1 MPSDGPTSVRRLVE
15 LAYLI
20 LGLVLAGIP
29 AAFLVRRITVSRDD
43 ACFAR
48 EAAERELAAAR
59 AELAVERRS
68 FDSKVLSAVKNAS
81 ADAMKEN
88 NQLFLE
94 LADSRLKGAVTP
106 LKDSL
111 EKVDSHV
118 RALEQARAQ
127 AYGALRQ
134 ELVSV
139 RDGQERLR
147 ATAGNLVTALRTPH
161 VRGRWGEIQL
171 RRVVEAAGLIEHCD
185 FVAQASVR
193 DGEGSLLR
201 PDLVIRLP
209 GGKNVVVDAKVPLAA
224 YLDACECDDEELR
237 QQHLGDHARQL
248 RDHVGKLA
256 AKAYWRQFAPAPDF
270 VIMFLPDESFLRAAD
285 EHDREIVEY
294 AWQAQ
299 VVPASPTNLFALLR
313 TIAATWQQE
322 TVAESAREVHGLG
335 QELYDRLCTLAKH
348 FGQVGR
354 ALEGAVGHYNRTVGT
369 LETRVLVTG
378 RKLEQHG
385 IGGELPHVE
394 PVEGQ
399 VRPITAPELTAGEE
413 AHELPGARDAA

>member
-1 MPSDGPTSVRRLVE
+1 M
-15 LAYLI
+15 
-20 LGLVLAGIP
+20 
-29 AAFLVRRITVSRDD
+29 AASRDE
-43 ACFAR
+43 AR
-48 EAAERELAAAR
+48 AGQNAAERALVAAR
-59 AELAVERRS
+59 AELNVERRS
-68 FDSKVLSAVKNAS
+68 FDSKLEGAVKNAS
-81 ADAMKEN
+81 VEAMKEN

-94 LADSRLKGAVTP
+94 LADSRLKGAVGP

-111 EKVDSHV
+111 EKVDVHV

-127 AYGALRQ
+127 TFGALRQ
-134 ELVSV
+134 ELKSV

-147 ATAGNLVTALRTPH
+147 ATAGNLVTALRAPH
-161 VRGRWGEIQL
+161 VRGRWGEVQL
-171 RRVVEAAGLIEHCD
+171 RRVVEAAGMIEHCD

-201 PDLVIRLP
+201 PDVVIRLP

-224 YLDACECDDEELR
+224 YLDACECDDEDLR
-237 QQHLGDHARQL
+237 ERHLHDHARQL

-270 VIMFLPDESFLRAAD
+270 VIMFLPDESFLRAAH

-294 AWQAQ
+294 SWQAQ

-335 QELYDRLCTLAKH
+335 QELFDRLCTLAKH
-348 FGQVGR
+348 FTQVGR

-385 IGGELPHVE
+385 IGGELPHVA
-394 PVEGQ
+394 PVEGH
-399 VRPITAPELTAGEE
+399 VRPLTAPELASGDE